1 MPGVQCTGKGASL
14 SSIPEFDDK
23 QLAAARAKAWYQDG
37 NPLLTAESALA
48 WLSNFGLVLFLPR
61 SLQLPSPAPSLVEAT
76 LGAPNAAPTNAE
88 AQTARGFVGRLVAD
102 GTALPL
108 NLIGVAGDTPDFV
121 VSAQVFPY
129 IFTLR
134 GDKAWKQPPST
145 SGPVKVSPLGLKAF
159 EVLTEHRSLTAL
171 QLASEMGREVTEA
184 ATLRV
189 LTELWSQ
196 LRVIPV
202 PQVGD
207 QPVLW
212 ELTTRRFTKA
222 IKSGA
227 NAGQPKALSALISL
241 YLAQVTAA
249 TEEEVTTFL
258 SPLTARSRLRE
269 VLHALT
275 GARQLETTAVEG
287 KTLLHLPGALMDYS
301 AAAAA
306 EGLVEGD
313 PVAVV
318 EIPKKIGTGRIRSFA
333 GDRAASGEFR
343 GEPAR
348 NFATGAK
355 PARGGNKVPARFV
368 ARADGKSDRE
378 RRPFKKPGGPGAS
391 TKARFTKPWDEDRKK
406 RPAAPARTDSFTK
419 FRRSAPEDREPLG
432 PREQAGL
439 PPERRTYPKASFDR
453 GSKPGGFV
461 KRSFTPRSGEG
472 TEPGSFKPRSLEQG
486 ANRSAKPGG
495 FSAKRPYS
503 PRPSGGEDRG
513 SFKPRSF
520 DSSAKPRGFS
530 AKGPYTPRPAEGGER
545 TLPKRPYKPRAA
557 DADQRVYTKAPWVPK
572 TERAEGGSAKRPFKQ
587 RASSGAFDRTGAAPR
602 KSYAAR
608 PAGKFGAKPGGK
620 FGAKFGDAKS
630 GFPRSGEKKFGPKT
644 SGKPAFRSGAG
655 SKRSSSAPGARTT
668 DRKKPKA
675 EEAA

>member
-1 MPGVQCTGKGASL
+1 L

-23 QLAAARAKAWYQDG
+23 QLAAARAKAWHQDG

-48 WLSNFGLVLFLPR
+48 WLADFGLVLFLPR

-76 LGAPNAAPTNAE
+76 LGASNTAPTTAE
-88 AQTARGFVGRLVAD
+88 TQTARGFVGRLIAE

-108 NLIGVAGDTPDFV
+108 NLMGVAVDTPDFV

-134 GDKAWKQPPST
+134 GDKAWKQSPST

-159 EVLTEHRSLTAL
+159 EVLTEHRSLTAA

-196 LRVIPV
+196 LRVIPL
-202 PQVGD
+202 PQTGD
-207 QPVLW
+207 EPVLW

-249 TEEEVTTFL
+249 TEEEITTFL

-275 GARQLETTAVEG
+275 GARQLEATAVEG

-301 AAAAA
+301 AATAA
-306 EGLVEGD
+306 ESQVEGD

-318 EIPKKIGTGRIRSFA
+318 EAPKKVGTGRIQSFA
-333 GDRAASGEFR
+333 GDRASSGEFR
-343 GEPAR
+343 GKPAR
-348 NFATGAK
+348 TFATGAR
-355 PARGGNKVPARFV
+355 PAHSGDKVPARF
-368 ARADGKSDRE
+368 APRADGKSDRE
-378 RRPFKKPGGPGAS
+378 RRPFKKAGGPGVSA
-391 TKARFTKPWDEDRKK
+391 KPGFTKPWDEDRKK
-406 RPAAPARTDSFTK
+406 RPTAPARTDSFTK

-432 PREQAGL
+432 LREQAGL
-439 PPERRTYPKASFDR
+439 PPEKRTYPKASFDR
-453 GSKPGGFV
+453 GSKPGGFA
-461 KRSFTPRSGEG
+461 KRPFTPRTSEG
-472 TEPGSFKPRSLEQG
+472 AE
-486 ANRSAKPGG
+486 
-495 FSAKRPYS
+495 
-503 PRPSGGEDRG
+503 RG
-513 SFKPRSF
+513 SFKPRSYEQSASRGAKPGGFAAKRPYTPRPSSGEDRGPFKPRSF
-520 DSSAKPRGFS
+520 DRGAKPRGFA

-557 DADQRVYTKAPWVPK
+557 DADQRQYTKAPWVPK
-572 TERAEGGSAKRPFKQ
+572 TEGAGGGGAKRPYKQ
-587 RASSGAFDRTGAAPR
+587 RPSAGALDRTGAGPR

-608 PAGKFGAKPGGK
+608 PGGKFGAKPGGK

-630 GFPRSGEKKFGPKT
+630 GFQRSGEKKFGA
-644 SGKPAFRSGAG
+644 KPAFRSGAG
-655 SKRSSSAPGARTT
+655 GKRSGSAPGVRPTA
-668 DRKKPKA
+668 RKKPKA
-675 EEAA
+675 EESA

>member
-1 MPGVQCTGKGASL
+1 
-14 SSIPEFDDK
+14 
-23 QLAAARAKAWYQDG
+23 
-37 NPLLTAESALA
+37 
-48 WLSNFGLVLFLPR
+48 
-61 SLQLPSPAPSLVEAT
+61 
-76 LGAPNAAPTNAE
+76 
-88 AQTARGFVGRLVAD
+88 VGRLVAD

-108 NLIGVAGDTPDFV
+108 NLMGVAGDTPDFV
-121 VSAQVFPY
+121 VSAQMFPY
-129 IFTLR
+129 IFTMR

-145 SGPVKVSPLGLKAF
+145 SGPVKVSPLGLRAF
-159 EVLTEHRSLTAL
+159 EVLTQHRSLTAV

-196 LRVIPV
+196 LRIIPL
-202 PQVGD
+202 PQNGD
-207 QPVLW
+207 EPVLW

-249 TEEEVTTFL
+249 TEEEITTFL

-301 AAAAA
+301 SATAA
-306 EGLVEGD
+306 ESAVEGD

-318 EIPKKIGTGRIRSFA
+318 EAPKKVGTGRIRSFA

-343 GEPAR
+343 G
-348 NFATGAK
+348 K
-355 PARGGNKVPARFV
+355 PARTFAAGARPVRSGDKVPVRLA

-378 RRPFKKPGGPGAS
+378 RRPFKKTGGPGAS
-391 TKARFTKPWDEDRKK
+391 TKPSFTKPWDEDRKN
-406 RPAAPARTDSFTK
+406 RPAAPAKPDSFTK
-419 FRRSAPEDREPLG
+419 FRRSAPDDREPLG

-439 PPERRTYPKASFDR
+439 PPDKRTYPKASFDR
-453 GSKPGGFV
+453 GSKPGGFA
-461 KRSFTPRSGEG
+461 KRPFTPHTGEG
-472 TEPGSFKPRSLEQG
+472 TERGSFKPRSYEKG
-486 ANRSAKPGG
+486 GSRGTKPGG
-495 FSAKRPYS
+495 FAAKRPFM
-503 PRPSGGEDRG
+503 PLPSGGEDRG

-520 DSSAKPRGFS
+520 DRGAKPRGF
-530 AKGPYTPRPAEGGER
+530 ATKGAYTPRLAEGGER

-557 DADQRVYTKAPWVPK
+557 DADQRPYTKAPWVPK
-572 TERAEGGSAKRPFKQ
+572 TEGADGGVAKRPYKQ
-587 RASSGAFDRTGAAPR
+587 RPSASAFDRTGAAPR

-608 PAGKFGAKPGGK
+608 PGGKFGAKPGGK

-630 GFPRSGEKKFGPKT
+630 GFPRSGEKKFGAK
-644 SGKPAFRSGAG
+644 SGAKPAFRTGVG
-655 SKRSSSAPGARTT
+655 GKRSGSAPGARPTAH
-668 DRKKPKA
+668 KKPTA
-675 EEAA
+675 EESA

>member
-1 MPGVQCTGKGASL
+1 M
-14 SSIPEFDDK
+14 SSIPEFDDQ
-23 QLAAARAKAWYQDG
+23 QLAAARAKAWHQDG

-48 WLSNFGLVLFLPR
+48 WLADFGLVLFVPR

-76 LGAPNAAPTNAE
+76 LGASNAAPTTADS
-88 AQTARGFVGRLVAD
+88 QTAWGFVGRLVAE
-102 GTALPL
+102 GTVLPL
-108 NLIGVAGDTPDFV
+108 NLMGVAGDTPDFV
-121 VSAQVFPY
+121 VSAQMFPY

-145 SGPVKVSPLGLKAF
+145 SGPVKVSPLGLRAF
-159 EVLTEHRSLTAL
+159 EVLTEHRSLTAV

-196 LRVIPV
+196 LRVIPL
-202 PQVGD
+202 PQTGD
-207 QPVLW
+207 EPVLW

-249 TEEEVTTFL
+249 TEEEITTFL

-287 KTLLHLPGALMDYS
+287 KTLLHLPGALIDYS
-301 AAAAA
+301 SATAA
-306 EGLVEGD
+306 ESPVESA

-318 EIPKKIGTGRIRSFA
+318 EAPKKVGTGRIRSFA

-343 GEPAR
+343 GKPAR
-348 NFATGAK
+348 TFAAGAK
-355 PARGGNKVPARFV
+355 PARDGDRVPARFT

-378 RRPFKKPGGPGAS
+378 RRPFKKTSGPFAS
-391 TKARFTKPWDEDRKK
+391 AKSGFTKPWDEDRKK
-406 RPAAPARTDSFTK
+406 RPAAPARADSFTK

-439 PPERRTYPKASFDR
+439 PPEKRTYPKASFDR

-461 KRSFTPRSGEG
+461 KRTFTPRSSEG
-472 TEPGSFKPRSLEQG
+472 AERGSFKPRSYEQG
-486 ANRSAKPGG
+486 ASRGAKPGG
-495 FSAKRPYS
+495 FAAKRPYT
-503 PRPSGGEDRG
+503 PRPSEGEDRG

-520 DSSAKPRGFS
+520 DRGAKPRGFA

-557 DADQRVYTKAPWVPK
+557 DADQRQYTKAPWVPK
-572 TERAEGGSAKRPFKQ
+572 TEGTDGGAGKRPYKQ
-587 RASSGAFDRTGAAPR
+587 RPSAGALDRTGAPPR
-602 KSYAAR
+602 KSYGAR

-630 GFPRSGEKKFGPKT
+630 GFPRSGEKKFGAKT
-644 SGKPAFRSGAG
+644 GGKPAFGSGVG
-655 SKRSSSAPGARTT
+655 GKRSSSAPGARPTA
-668 DRKKPKA
+668 RKKPKA
-675 EEAA
+675 EESA